1 MQQFNLHLK
10 LNRRKVQLFAYTKA
24 QDCAQNAT
32 FKRTHSL
39 KRTTLCTIF
48 QVSTLYKS
56 LVVFVRKLR
65 VLPAK
70 AWNNR
75 LNHMQNALAGF
86 ADSANFVEQAQS
98 QTRCASCTPFFKFC
112 EAKLAAVRQIRLFRR
127 LSFCAPD
134 NLASVQKL
142 ETQQSL

>member
-1 MQQFNLHLK
+1 MSLRDTTNIVF
-10 LNRRKVQLFAYTKA
+10 LNRTPLPLRLCTYAHKVRQ
-24 QDCAQNAT
+24 
-32 FKRTHSL
+32 
-39 KRTTLCTIF
+39 LCTIF

-75 LNHMQNALAGF
+75 LNHMQNALAWF
-86 ADSANFVEQAQS
+86 ANSAYSVEQAQS
-98 QTRCASCTPFFKFC
+98 QTRCARCTPFFKFC

-142 ETQQSL
+142 ETQHFL